1 MIKFNKRRP
10 VEASLNVAPLVDIV
24 FLLLIFFLLTSAFIH
39 PGLELTLPEAR
50 PAEAQEAEE
59 NVVQITKEGEI
70 YLNAEPVSEEQLRER
85 LQESLA
91 ADPDKVIVI
100 KADEKLEFGLFVS
113 VMDISREAGARNL
126 TISTVFADDPLDP
139 LMDESHLR

>member
-39 PGLELTLPEAR
+39 PG
-50 PAEAQEAEE
+50 
-59 NVVQITKEGEI
+59 QITKEGEF